1 VIKHVVRM
9 GAFAIIFLGSKFF
22 DDLTADFPPSAM
34 RRYLETA
41 IATAFFG
48 LLMALAD
55 RFLEKRQ

>member
-1 VIKHVVRM
+1 M

-41 IATAFFG
+41 IATTFFG